1 MRGGLAAAVVTV
13 VISTTACGHNATQP
27 QAPRGA
33 DLATRE
39 ALYDAS
45 ELTYVDRLGSR
56 SWRRAD
62 GTYSLRTIES
72 AVARYPDSREAH
84 ATVRQRSLAVS
95 LIAGT
100 GGGLVGFTAGY
111 QLSAPERERMSNR
124 AAYTLLGAGVVFIGV
139 GLVLDRTW
147 ARDAARDMAATYN
160 AALRRDLELPP
171 AIR

>member
-1 MRGGLAAAVVTV
+1 MTRALSAAVVV
-13 VISTTACGHNATQP
+13 LAACGHHASQP
-27 QAPRGA
+27 QVPRGA
-33 DLATRE
+33 DVATRE
-39 ALYDAS
+39 AVYEAY

-72 AVARYPDSREAH
+72 ATSRYPVSRDAH
-84 ATVRQRSLAVS
+84 ASMRQRSLIVS
-95 LIAGT
+95 LVAAT
-100 GGGLVGFTAGY
+100 GGGLIGFTAGY
-111 QLSAPERERMSNR
+111 QLSAPEPERMSNR
-124 AAYTLLGAGVVFIGV
+124 SAYTLVGVGVLFIGV

-160 AALRRDLELPP
+160 AALRHHLELPP